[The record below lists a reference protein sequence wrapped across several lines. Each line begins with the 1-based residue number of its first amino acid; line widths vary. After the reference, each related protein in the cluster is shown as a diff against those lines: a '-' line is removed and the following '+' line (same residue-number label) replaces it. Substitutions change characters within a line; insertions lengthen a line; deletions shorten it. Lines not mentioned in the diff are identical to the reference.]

1 MLVLVL
7 ILVVIA
13 LVLLLAGWFLGV
25 VALAWTSVGIS
36 LLAGLVLIYD
46 WWQTRSAVRAGD
58 RSEGAVDAGGRDGLQ
73 ALYGSDM
80 EPATQVLPVV
90 RTGADGAPGAGAPVP
105 GEPGN
110 ATDATVQMP
119 AVRPSGSQE
128 GPPGVSRSSGLS
140 SPSVTD
146 EAVPARA
153 GTGDEQPA
161 GTVAGGVGG
170 QDAGTGRGGD
180 PDRSGPPSAPGAS
193 GPDGSAP
200 VAGSSGVGPRDSGTA
215 PGSGTADA
223 APTGAVAAGAAGVA
237 AAGAAT
243 GSRTDDPAGEPDPGS
258 SAGAGDPAVVATGGP
273 ASDGAPTSA
282 VGTSGEPAGADDT
295 TAVPAEQAGEQQAGA
310 PDDGEGP
317 EEPHDATLAGLVA
330 RLPDEVLVV
339 DEHPRYHV
347 PACRAL
353 SGRPVIPLP
362 VSEAVE
368 LGFTPCGWCSPNRA
382 LGERHP
388 AQVR

>member
-58 RSEGAVDAGGRDGLQ
+58 RSEGAVDAGERDGPQ
-73 ALYGSDM
+73 SRYGSDM

-105 GEPGN
+105 GEAGN

-119 AVRPSGSQE
+119 AVRPSGSPE

-180 PDRSGPPSAPGAS
+180 PDRSGSPSAPGAS

-200 VAGSSGVGPRDSGTA
+200 VAGSSGVGPRDSGT
-215 PGSGTADA
+215 GSGTADA
-223 APTGAVAAGAAGVA
+223 TPAGAVAAGAAGVA
-237 AAGAAT
+237 ATGA
-243 GSRTDDPAGEPDPGS
+243 RTDDPAGEPDPGS
-258 SAGAGDPAVVATGGP
+258 SAGAGEPAGPAVAATGGP

-295 TAVPAEQAGEQQAGA
+295 TAVPAEQGGEQQAGA

-368 LGFTPCGWCSPNRA
+368 LGFTPCGRCSPNRA